1 MPAREDARMHRPPP
15 ELMQRLPAQYF
26 AGILAAVAAERAR
39 PGPRVIDLG
48 RGNPDLPPPPHAL
61 AAAQAAIAD
70 PGLHGYAPFQ
80 GEPAL
85 REAIAA
91 RYAAD
96 HGVALDPEREIAV
109 VPGVKTAIMLL
120 ALACV
125 DEGET
130 VALPDPGYPDYLSAL
145 ALAGAR
151 VLPVP
156 LTAGSWQPDWDA
168 LAGADPALLVVNYP
182 SNPTAACAAPG
193 TFEAAVAFARERGAW
208 LASDLAYG
216 FLTFDGS
223 RGRSV
228 LEVDG
233 ARDCAV
239 ELWSASKIYGMAGWR
254 LGFVVGNAELVGRV
268 RTLVDHVAAGVPMP
282 LQRGLEAALTGDQR
296 DVAERRAVYE
306 RRRDLLCSI
315 LDVPRPQG
323 TFFAWWRLPG
333 GLTAAELLSRAR
345 VAVSPGEGFGARGA
359 GWARLSLA
367 VVDADLAE
375 AAGRIA
381 ELV

>member
-1 MPAREDARMHRPPP
+1 
-15 ELMQRLPAQYF
+15 MQRLPAQYF

-48 RGNPDLPPPPHAL
+48 RGNPDLPPPAHAL
-61 AAAQAAIAD
+61 ADARAAVAD
-70 PGLHGYAPFQ
+70 PALHGYPPFQ

-96 HGVALDPEREIAV
+96 HGVTLDPEREVAV

-120 ALACV
+120 ALACAGSG
-125 DEGET
+125 DT
-130 VALPDPGYPDYLSAL
+130 VALPDPGYPDYLSAV

-151 VLPVP
+151 ALAVP
-156 LTAGSWQPDWDA
+156 LTPDGWQPDWGA
-168 LAGADPALLVVNYP
+168 LAAADPALVVVNYP

-193 TFEAAVAFARERGAW
+193 TFETAVAFARERRAW
-208 LASDLAYG
+208 LVSDLAYG
-216 FLTFDGS
+216 FLAFDGN

-233 ARDCAV
+233 ARECAV

-268 RTLVDHVAAGVPMP
+268 RTLVDHVAAGVPLP
-282 LQRGLEAALTGDQR
+282 LQRGLQAALTGDQR

-315 LDVPRPQG
+315 LDVPPPQG
-323 TFFAWWRLPG
+323 TFFAWWRLPEG
-333 GLTAAELLSRAR
+333 VSAPELLSRAR
-345 VAVSPGEGFGARGA
+345 VAVAPGEGFGAGGA

-367 VVDADLAE
+367 VADADLIEGATRLE
-375 AAGRIA
+375 ACTSSA
-381 ELV
+381 

>member
-1 MPAREDARMHRPPP
+1 
-15 ELMQRLPAQYF
+15 MQRLPAQYF

-61 AAAQAAIAD
+61 AAARAAIAD
-70 PGLHGYAPFQ
+70 PALHGYAPFQ

-96 HGVALDPEREIAV
+96 HGVALDPEREVAV

-120 ALACV
+120 ALACAGAG
-125 DEGET
+125 DT

-151 VLPVP
+151 GARRCRSRP
-156 LTAGSWQPDWDA
+156 ARWQPDWDA
-168 LAGADPALLVVNYP
+168 LAGAEPALLVVNYP

-208 LASDLAYG
+208 LVSDLAYG
-216 FLTFDGS
+216 FLTFDGN

-233 ARDCAV
+233 ARECAV

-323 TFFAWWRLPG
+323 TFFAWWRAARRPHRRRAAGAGPRG
-333 GLTAAELLSRAR
+333 GGARRGLRRAR
-345 VAVSPGEGFGARGA
+345 RGLGAAVARRARRRPRRG
-359 GWARLSLA
+359 G
-367 VVDADLAE
+367 D
-375 AAGRIA
+375 
-381 ELV
+381 

>member
-1 MPAREDARMHRPPP
+1 MQDLP
-15 ELMQRLPAQYF
+15 EQFF

-61 AAAQAAIAD
+61 EAARAAIAD

-91 RYAAD
+91 RYVAD
-96 HGVALDPEREIAV
+96 HGVALDPEREVAV

-120 ALACV
+120 ALACARP
-125 DEGET
+125 GET
-130 VALPDPGYPDYLSAL
+130 VALPDPGYPDYLSAV

-151 VLPVP
+151 THAFA
-156 LTAGSWQPDWDA
+156 LTPGTWQPDWNT
-168 LAGADPALLVVNYP
+168 LAGLDPALLVVNYP

-208 LASDLAYG
+208 LVSDLAYG
-216 FLTFDGS
+216 FLTFDAH
-223 RGRSV
+223 RGRSL

-233 ARDCAV
+233 ARECAV

-282 LQRGLEAALTGDQR
+282 LQRGLEAALRSDQR

-306 RRRDLLCSI
+306 RRREL
-315 LDVPRPQG
+315 LDVLGVPRSEG
-323 TFFAWWRLPG
+323 TFFAWWRLPE
-333 GLTAAELLSRAR
+333 GLTAARLLSEAR
-345 VAVSPGEGFGARGA
+345 VGIAPGEGFGTRGR

-367 VVDADLAE
+367 VDDDELAE
-375 AAGRIA
+375 AVGRIA
-381 ELV
+381 QLF

>member
-1 MPAREDARMHRPPP
+1 MHRPPP
-15 ELMQRLPAQYF
+15 DLMGHMPAQYF
-26 AGILAAVAAERAR
+26 AGILATVAAERAR

-48 RGNPDLPPPPHAL
+48 RGNPDLPPPPRAL
-61 AAAQAAIAD
+61 AAAGAAIAD

-96 HGVALDPEREIAV
+96 HGVALDPDREVAV

-120 ALACV
+120 ALACAGR
-125 DEGET
+125 GEA
-130 VALPDPGYPDYLSAL
+130 VALPDPGYPDYLSGIEV
-145 ALAGAR
+145 AGAR
-151 VLPVP
+151 PLPYP
-156 LTAGSWQPDWDA
+156 LTPGTWQPDWDA

-208 LASDLAYG
+208 LVSDLAYG
-216 FLTFDGS
+216 FLAFDG
-223 RGRSV
+223 RRARSV

-233 ARDCAV
+233 ARECAV
-239 ELWSASKIYGMAGWR
+239 ELWSASKVYGMAGWR

-268 RTLVDHVAAGVPMP
+268 RTLVDHIAAGVPMP
-282 LQRGLEAALTGDQR
+282 LQRGLEAALTGDQS

-306 RRRDLLCSI
+306 RRREVLCEI
-315 LDVPRPQG
+315 LDVPRPEG
-323 TFFAWWRLPG
+323 TFYAWWRLPAG
-333 GLTAAELLSRAR
+333 VTAARLLSEAR
-345 VAVSPGEGFGARGA
+345 VAVAPGEGFGARGA

-367 VVDADLAE
+367 VPDADLLE
-375 AAGRIA
+375 AATRLKACISSA
-381 ELV
+381 